1 MQTFSLNIAY
11 NGAPFCG
18 FARQPGLLTV
28 QGELEHAL
36 SLIFRGEI
44 ETTCAGRTD
53 SGVHAKGQVISFDLP
68 DGVLEARNSQRFLRS
83 MNALTHEGIV
93 VTDLQH
99 RPAGF
104 SARFDAKAR
113 EYRYFLYPHSFPPIF
128 MDAFSWNL
136 TGELDLDAM
145 RAGAAHL
152 IGEHDFRSF
161 CMAASA
167 KDRRTFRC
175 VNEIALFEET
185 MLGERLVVVK
195 IVGNA
200 FLHSMVR
207 SIVGTLVAVGRLR
220 RDPAWVADVLEA
232 RDRKAAGENAPA
244 KGLVLWKVEY

>member
-1 MQTFSLNIAY
+1 
-11 NGAPFCG
+11 
-18 FARQPGLLTV
+18 
-28 QGELEHAL
+28 
-36 SLIFRGEI
+36 
-44 ETTCAGRTD
+44 
-53 SGVHAKGQVISFDLP
+53 
-68 DGVLEARNSQRFLRS
+68 
-83 MNALTHEGIV
+83 
-93 VTDLQH
+93 
-99 RPAGF
+99 
-104 SARFDAKAR
+104 
-113 EYRYFLYPHSFPPIF
+113 
-128 MDAFSWNL
+128 
-136 TGELDLDAM
+136 
-145 RAGAAHL
+145 
-152 IGEHDFRSF
+152 
-161 CMAASA
+161 MAASA